1 MGISFLSIL
10 ISKPASGL
18 ALKESGFDK
27 RLSYDI
33 WSPPMTWDIILGI
46 ALTIFAL
53 GAVVFLTLWCRR
65 IIEQIHAHRPGSLRH
80 IQKDILDGNNSRN
93 KS

>member
-1 MGISFLSIL
+1 MQPLEYTNLFIL
-10 ISKPASGL
+10 FE
-18 ALKESGFDK
+18 ALF
-27 RLSYDI
+27 
-33 WSPPMTWDIILGI
+33 MTWNIMLGI

-53 GAVVFLTLWCRR
+53 GAVVFLTLWNRR

-80 IQKDILDGNNSRN
+80 IQKDILNGNNSRN